1 MNDELLKSDAWDD
14 AGPGELRAW
23 LSREEEY
30 YHSIR
35 RFILSSGGS
44 EQDAEDTIQEGI
56 FRLLA
61 NIDKGT
67 FRQDSS
73 LKTYLFNICRNIWIS
88 QLRRQY
94 KWREVRQA
102 LAYKDGEADDA
113 GRAVHEKDRQALIDK
128 ALAPLSGACRQ
139 VLRLW
144 SQGHSMEEI
153 ARMAGYSNAGSA
165 KKKRSVCMKKLVEFL
180 KERPQLRKE
189 LLNHIKP

>member
-1 MNDELLKSDAWDD
+1 VNDEPLKPDAWGD

-35 RFILSSGGS
+35 RFILRNGGS
-44 EQDAEDTIQEGI
+44 EQDAEDTIQEGV

-61 NIDKGT
+61 NVDKGA

-73 LKTYLFNICRNIWIS
+73 PKTYLFNICRNLWIS

-94 KWREVRQA
+94 KWREIRQA
-102 LAYKDGEADDA
+102 LAYEDGEAGDA
-113 GRAVHEKDRQALIDK
+113 SRAVHEKDRQALVDE

-144 SQGHSMEEI
+144 SLGYSMEEV
-153 ARMAGYSNAGSA
+153 ARMVGYRNAGSA
-165 KKKRSVCMKKLVEFL
+165 KKKRSVCMKKLVGFL
-180 KERPQLRKE
+180 KERPQLKKE
-189 LLNHIKP
+189 LLNHFKP

>member
-1 MNDELLKSDAWDD
+1 MNDEPLKSDAWDD

-23 LSREEEY
+23 LSREEY
-30 YHSIR
+30 YHGIR
-35 RFILSSGGS
+35 RFILNSGGS
-44 EQDAEDTIQEGI
+44 EQDAEDTIQEGV

-61 NIDKGT
+61 NVGKGA

-88 QLRRQY
+88 QMRRQY
-94 KWREVRQA
+94 KWREIQEA
-102 LAYKDGEADDA
+102 LAYKDGEAGDA
-113 GRAVHEKDRQALIDK
+113 GRDVYEKDRQALIGE

-144 SQGHSMEEI
+144 SQGYSMEEV
-153 ARMAGYSNAGSA
+153 ARMAGYGNAASA
-165 KKKRSVCMKKLVEFL
+165 KKKKSVCMKKLVDLL